1 MVKKELLQRS
11 PVRAFEK
18 AIDGG
23 LSSGEIG
30 LICSPPGMGKTS
42 VLVQI
47 ALDKLLQDK
56 KIIHISFTQHADYI
70 LSWYEDIFDE
80 FIRKKN
86 VENERELQAELVRNR
101 ILLNF
106 NQEGVNSD
114 VIRKSLKAMIVDG
127 GYKADAIIVDGFDFS
142 ISKRERIATLKEF
155 ARDLGLCVWY
165 SCSVLN
171 DYNKNRLPNV
181 IQSFEDCVDVVMVLE
196 PKSSHVGLY
205 VAKNRDKFVNS
216 TELLRLDTKTLL
228 LLEESSARG

>member
-23 LSSGEIG
+23 LGPGEIG
-30 LICSPPGMGKTS
+30 IICAPPGLGKTS

-86 VENERELQAELVRNR
+86 VDPR
-101 ILLNF
+101 F
-106 NQEGVNSD
+106 
-114 VIRKSLKAMIVDG
+114 
-127 GYKADAIIVDGFDFS
+127 FS
-142 ISKRERIATLKEF
+142 E
-155 ARDLGLCVWY
+155 
-165 SCSVLN
+165 
-171 DYNKNRLPNV
+171 
-181 IQSFEDCVDVVMVLE
+181 
-196 PKSSHVGLY
+196 
-205 VAKNRDKFVNS
+205 
-216 TELLRLDTKTLL
+216 
-228 LLEESSARG
+228 

>member
-23 LSSGEIG
+23 LGPGEIG
-30 LICSPPGMGKTS
+30 IICAPPGLGKTS

-106 NQEGVNSD
+106 HQEGVTSD

-155 ARDLGLCVWY
+155 ARELGLCVWY
-165 SCSVLN
+165 SCSAL
-171 DYNKNRLPNV
+171 DYNKKRIPAV
-181 IQSFEDCVDVVMVLE
+181 IESFEDCVDVIMVLE

-205 VAKNRDKFVNS
+205 VTKNRDRPVAS
-216 TELLRLDTKTLL
+216 AELLRLDTKTLL
-228 LLEESSARG
+228 LLEENTVRG